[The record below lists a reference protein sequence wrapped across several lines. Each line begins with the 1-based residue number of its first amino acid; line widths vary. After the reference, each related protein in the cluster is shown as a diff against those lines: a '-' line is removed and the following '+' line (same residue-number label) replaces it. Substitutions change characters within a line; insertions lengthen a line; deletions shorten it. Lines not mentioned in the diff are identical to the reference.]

1 MHFGSSIKSC
11 RMGLGPK
18 RDGSEAVEKTLF
30 SHASVGQQSFFPL
43 GILSRTICIRV
54 TLPKP
59 FFNWGYERGPWALH
73 TAFSS
78 IRKIVPL
85 LSDKTRD

>member
-43 GILSRTICIRV
+43 GFLSRTICIRV
-54 TLPKP
+54 
-59 FFNWGYERGPWALH
+59 FM
-73 TAFSS
+73 
-78 IRKIVPL
+78 
-85 LSDKTRD
+85 RDIGQELCRSYY